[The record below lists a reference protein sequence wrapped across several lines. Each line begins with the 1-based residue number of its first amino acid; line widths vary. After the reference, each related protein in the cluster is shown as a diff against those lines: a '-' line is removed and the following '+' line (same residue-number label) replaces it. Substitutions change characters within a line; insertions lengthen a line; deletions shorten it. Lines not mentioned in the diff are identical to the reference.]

1 MYNERGGR
9 AKVAALVVFIFWPSM
24 KLGVL
29 ILIELALI
37 KNKRVDDSSSCKKGS
52 GENKI
57 DTSFIICHLLLLL
70 SDEITAIKS
79 GLRSQIFDIVDTFS
93 KVLFLISNLFFAQ
106 DFQKWV

>member
-57 DTSFIICHLLLLL
+57 ICHLLLLL

-106 DFQKWV
+106 DFQKLV